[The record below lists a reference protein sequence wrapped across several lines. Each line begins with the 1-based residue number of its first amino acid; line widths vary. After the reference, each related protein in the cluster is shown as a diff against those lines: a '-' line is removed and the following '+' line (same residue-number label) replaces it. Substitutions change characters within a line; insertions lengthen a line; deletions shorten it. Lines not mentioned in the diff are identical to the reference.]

1 MSLKSK
7 FSRFL
12 FGSERG
18 VLSKVDAPYWNGLRV
33 ATVGGLAAFVGAAVV
48 AFGADDFGKIVVVVG
63 IFTGLVG
70 LGYHFILMVIWFAQ
84 GKMRKGD

>member
-48 AFGADDFGKIVVVVG
+48 AFGAEDFGKIVVVAG

-70 LGYHFILMVIWFAQ
+70 LGYHFVLMVIWFS
-84 GKMRKGD
+84 RKRGRRE